1 MSKRG
6 RGGAAGTK
14 FRCTLGLPVGAVI
27 NCADNSGA
35 KNLYIIAVHGVRGR
49 LNRLPA
55 ASIGDMVL
63 VTVKKGK
70 PELRKKVMPAVVVRQ
85 RKAWRRKDGTYIM
98 FEDNAGVIVNPKGEM
113 KGSAITGPVAK
124 EAADIWP
131 KIASAASA
139 IA

>member
-63 VTVKKGK
+63 VTVKKRETGAA
-70 PELRKKVMPAVVVRQ
+70 E
-85 RKAWRRKDGTYIM
+85 
-98 FEDNAGVIVNPKGEM
+98 ESNASCCCETTKSM
-113 KGSAITGPVAK
+113 
-124 EAADIWP
+124 AAEGWHLHNV
-131 KIASAASA
+131 
-139 IA
+139 